1 MKHFSIFL
9 FSLSMLVFLSACSD
23 QPSEGTSSSLP
34 VSSQEEQD
42 ILIAYFTWAD
52 NTHVDDPDAIDP
64 DATTSA
70 SVLAP
75 GNAAKLAGWIQEET
89 GGDLFSIQLEEPY
102 PSDYDACLERAAQEK
117 AEDAR
122 PALRT
127 YVEDM
132 ADYEVIFLGFPNWWY
147 TVPMP
152 VLSFVEEYDL
162 SDKIIIP
169 FVTHGTGGLSET
181 ITDLTQALPESAQV
195 REPIGV
201 YRPQVDAAQ
210 PAIQEWL
217 ASSGY

>member
-1 MKHFSIFL
+1 
-9 FSLSMLVFLSACSD
+9 
-23 QPSEGTSSSLP
+23 
-34 VSSQEEQD
+34 
-42 ILIAYFTWAD
+42 
-52 NTHVDDPDAIDP
+52 
-64 DATTSA
+64 
-70 SVLAP
+70 
-75 GNAAKLAGWIQEET
+75 
-89 GGDLFSIQLEEPY
+89 
-102 PSDYDACLERAAQEK
+102 
-117 AEDAR
+117 
-122 PALRT
+122 
-127 YVEDM
+127 M